1 MERIGHDVDEIRR
14 IREHGGSVAFY
25 RVRESPVQVRFGVG
39 IGCRAHFFEELV
51 RFRVDVH
58 RDIESGV
65 VPLRGMPECIEIK
78 FATDDL
84 AEEKRIILARADY
97 VLVQIPRFENFH
109 FHRRAESFPCPFH
122 DLRGFPQF
130 RDVRGRDAEW
140 YWSCDGGSISFKHFI
155 HDPLSVERKAERATD
170 FRVRKE
176 RLLVLIEKEPEY
188 PRQDCAFNPTVP
200 EAQIFHICRRDTA
213 YAVEVA
219 RAICFKQSRF
229 VRIKMKRNPGEERL
243 SERIAFERRKRIACR
258 SPALI
263 ALHTLHAV
271 GTRALRIY
279 VMGAERELLVADVFP
294 EMLREDADGGVFQK
308 RGVRL
313 LERKENGAR
322 IDLFGMYSFPIGA
335 PRALQNRILGFLD
348 GQEDVV
354 RGYRF
359 PVMKC
364 RAFADME
371 RVGETVF

>member
-1 MERIGHDVDEIRR
+1 MYIAGIRVYRGHD
-14 IREHGGSVAFY
+14 A
-25 RVRESPVQVRFGVG
+25 
-39 IGCRAHFFEELV
+39 
-51 RFRVDVH
+51 
-58 RDIESGV
+58 
-65 VPLRGMPECIEIK
+65 
-78 FATDDL
+78 
-84 AEEKRIILARADY
+84 KR
-97 VLVQIPRFENFH
+97 
-109 FHRRAESFPCPFH
+109 
-122 DLRGFPQF
+122 
-130 RDVRGRDAEW
+130 
-140 YWSCDGGSISFKHFI
+140 YWSCDGGSISFKHFV
-155 HDPLSVERKAERATD
+155 HDPLSVERKAERAAD

-176 RLLVLIEKEPEY
+176 CLLILIEKEPEY

-258 SPALI
+258 YPALI

-271 GTRALRIY
+271 GTRAHRIY
-279 VMGAERELLVADVFP
+279 VSGAERELLVADVFP

-348 GQEDVV
+348 GKEDVV